1 MAQLCYSP
9 SPPCLHQGKASF
21 GCHDA
26 DGGGD
31 PIPILAVRVL
41 AQARGAD
48 AERVMSPPPNS

>member
-9 SPPCLHQGKASF
+9 SPPCLHQGKASL

-26 DGGGD
+26 DGGD

-48 AERVMSPPPNS
+48 AQRVTNSPNS